1 MRSVFL
7 FSVVSSLAMFSSAHA
22 QIFETQVSETQ
33 VSETQVSETLA
44 PAGQTVVAPM
54 AISRQ
59 AINQEALVDRMA
71 ADFYENALRHSQALR
86 VQKATAQTYLAMGE
100 EDRAQFREQRRAAW
114 RMMSQGQRQSL
125 RNTKTPRYLLLSEE
139 QKQPF
144 RDIALDRLTAS
155 GARAIDPSQG
165 GI

>member
-7 FSVVSSLAMFSSAHA
+7 LSVVSSLAVLVPANA
-22 QIFETQVSETQ
+22 QISAPQM
-33 VSETQVSETLA
+33 SETLA
-44 PAGQTVVAPM
+44 PAGQTVIAPT

-86 VQKATAQTYLAMGE
+86 VQQATAETYQAMGE

-114 RMMSQGQRQSL
+114 RIMSEDQRLSL
-125 RNTKTPRYLLLSEE
+125 RDTKTPRYLLLSEE

-144 RDIALDRLTAS
+144 RNIALDQLTAS
-155 GARAIDPSQG
+155 GAYAIDPTQG

>member
-7 FSVVSSLAMFSSAHA
+7 LSVVSSLAMFGSAQA
-22 QIFETQVSETQ
+22 QISE
-33 VSETQVSETLA
+33 SLP
-44 PAGQTVVAPM
+44 PAGQTVVEPT

-59 AINQEALVDRMA
+59 ALNREALVDRMA

-100 EDRAQFREQRRAAW
+100 EERAQFREQRRAAW

-125 RNTKTPRYLLLSEE
+125 RNTKTPRYLLLTEA

-144 RDIALDRLTAS
+144 RNIARDQLTAS
-155 GARAIDPSQG
+155 GSRAIDPSHG

>member
-1 MRSVFL
+1 
-7 FSVVSSLAMFSSAHA
+7 MFSSAHA
-22 QIFETQVSETQ
+22 QISETRVSETQ
-33 VSETQVSETLA
+33 VSESLA

-54 AISRQ
+54 AVSRQ

-71 ADFYENALRHSQALR
+71 TDFYENALRHSQALR
-86 VQKATAQTYLAMGE
+86 VQKATAQSYLAMGE

-125 RNTKTPRYLLLSEE
+125 RNTKTPRYLLLTEA

-144 RDIALDRLTAS
+144 RDIALDQLTAS